1 LRLPFGE
8 QAFVPEAKLVD
19 YLLSEAHPIGRGKA
33 AFFARLG
40 FRQDQPEHLRRALT
54 QLALEADMEE
64 VTFAF
69 GRKYVGAGW
78 LTGPTDARAR
88 VVTVWVL
95 REGLPPPILVT
106 AYPGR
111 GTT

>member
-1 LRLPFGE
+1 MRLPFGE
-8 QAFVPEAKLVD
+8 QAVVPEAKIVD
-19 YLLSEAHPIGRGKA
+19 YLLSETHPIGRGKS

-40 FRQDQPEHLRRALT
+40 FRRDQPELLRRALAR
-54 QLALEADMEE
+54 LALSADMEE

-106 AYPGR
+106 AYPAGGR
-111 GTT
+111 T